1 MSTRGSS
8 TASFDLRSER
18 GIVDLLAVIRMSL
31 LGTEEKRF
39 LRDLVLAYTQSK
51 GDKGIYDELTERIQ
65 QYNLSLE
72 LLQNPM
78 GEQKNTAS
86 VEVAELAPP
95 TESIEPVRLR
105 SGFSSGRTVPTFT
118 AHVVKEVHKEA
129 VPTVPT
135 APLRA
140 TDVSSVATT
149 PVPVVS
155 SPRTVVEEAVSNP
168 VPLAQSSQSVTTPVS
183 GEGNVYLVRIQEI
196 KSDINQKIG
205 NPVNLVDIDNHVG
218 REYMAAL
225 LDAMKAISN
234 GGSPDDAMSRLE
246 SAYHAALR
254 LIGSDTNTINRVIPV
269 VPSSQSV
276 STQIIKPIMP
286 QTPSVPVEEAASIPS
301 VPPAKAVENIAAV
314 LPVPSLNT
322 QTANT
327 PEQVPVPVPT
337 TAVNLEVHSV
347 AEAKPLR
354 NITEL
359 PLANEVQTAP
369 AGTDPL
375 FTKEIDDGLDQLL
388 SEWPLFS
395 KSGLFGRGP
404 SRRQHPLFVQLAN
417 MPIPLILTGRFEGA
431 TPQVMQSISDY
442 MNGWRYEQGLIYD
455 NDESFEHFLR
465 RVIRHIIN
473 WQRKKKQA

>member
-1 MSTRGSS
+1 MGTRGSS
-8 TASFDLRSER
+8 TVLFDLRSER
-18 GIVDLLAVIRMSL
+18 GIVDLLAVIRKSP
-31 LGTEEKRF
+31 LGINDKRF

-51 GDKGIYDELTERIQ
+51 GDKGIYDELIELIQ
-65 QYNLSLE
+65 QYNLSPE
-72 LLQNPM
+72 LLYSPALEQN
-78 GEQKNTAS
+78 NTAPIIASDS
-86 VEVAELAPP
+86 VPATASMQSMRP
-95 TESIEPVRLR
+95 R

-118 AHVVKEVHKEA
+118 AHVAKIAHK
-129 VPTVPT
+129 TDVPT
-135 APLRA
+135 APL
-140 TDVSSVATT
+140 VPSSVTDASFTASAT
-149 PVPVVS
+149 VPVIT
-155 SPRTVVEEAVSNP
+155 SPDAVVKKEISRP
-168 VPLAQSSQSVTTPVS
+168 VLATPPIQPVS
-183 GEGNVYLVRIQEI
+183 AKASDEGGDYLTRIQEI

-225 LDAMKAISN
+225 LDAMKVISN
-234 GGSPDDAMSRLE
+234 GGRPEAEMIRLE
-246 SAYHAALR
+246 SAYQAAIR
-254 LIGSDTNTINRVIPV
+254 LIGSDSNNVDGVAPDEPSPLSVSSQVIKPIIPQMPSIPADENQPASSVLPIPV
-269 VPSSQSV
+269 VEK
-276 STQIIKPIMP
+276 I
-286 QTPSVPVEEAASIPS
+286 VPVSPTPDPYTHTVDASEHASTLAPAA
-301 VPPAKAVENIAAV
+301 
-314 LPVPSLNT
+314 
-322 QTANT
+322 
-327 PEQVPVPVPT
+327 
-337 TAVNLEVHSV
+337 NLEVHSV

-404 SRRQHPLFVQLAN
+404 NRRQHPLFIQLAN
-417 MPIPLILTGRFEGA
+417 MPIPLILSGRFEGA

-455 NDESFEHFLR
+455 NEESFEHFLR